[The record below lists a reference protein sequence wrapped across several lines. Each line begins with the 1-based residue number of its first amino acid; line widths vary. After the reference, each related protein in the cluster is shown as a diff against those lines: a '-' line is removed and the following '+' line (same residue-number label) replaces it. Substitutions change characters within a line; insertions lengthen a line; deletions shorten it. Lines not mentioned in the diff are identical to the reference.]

1 MKRVVLKFGG
11 TSVADAESRQAV
23 AAIIRDT
30 KEICGELI
38 VVVSAMGRKGAPY
51 ATDTLLQV
59 YGDGQDLP
67 KNREQDMIYAC
78 GEIISGSVLAQE
90 LNTQGLRSVFL
101 TGGQAGIETDDHY
114 SEANILTVHTDRL
127 KKWLAQD
134 YIIIVAG
141 GQGMTASGDITA
153 TGRGGSDTTACAI
166 GYYTGADEVRIYT
179 DVDGIYT
186 GDPRVIQ
193 NARKIPCLSYSQCH
207 RLAAYGAKVIHPRAV
222 AYAELG
228 QKNVL
233 SVRSTFLRGSGTK
246 IGDYESSWNGITASR
261 NLLTLTT
268 TAEESVGLV
277 QTLKQ
282 YGAEPCYTLS
292 DELGFHCGI
301 DGRLMGREDIPQGQ
315 LRDVIFAVGPAAT
328 PENVSKTLCKDWE
341 GEILRLSEDSV
352 AVTVAPELYERQIN
366 LLHDGICL
374 V

>member
-141 GQGMTASGDITA
+141 GQGMTASGEAATQLPARSAITPA
-153 TGRGGSDTTACAI
+153 PTRCVSI
-166 GYYTGADEVRIYT
+166 PMWMGY
-179 DVDGIYT
+179 
-186 GDPRVIQ
+186 
-193 NARKIPCLSYSQCH
+193 IP
-207 RLAAYGAKVIHPRAV
+207 G
-222 AYAELG
+222 
-228 QKNVL
+228 
-233 SVRSTFLRGSGTK
+233 TRGSFK
-246 IGDYESSWNGITASR
+246 MPEKFPVSAIVNVTAWR
-261 NLLTLTT
+261 PT
-268 TAEESVGLV
+268 
-277 QTLKQ
+277 
-282 YGAEPCYTLS
+282 
-292 DELGFHCGI
+292 
-301 DGRLMGREDIPQGQ
+301 
-315 LRDVIFAVGPAAT
+315 GP
-328 PENVSKTLCKDWE
+328 
-341 GEILRLSEDSV
+341 R
-352 AVTVAPELYERQIN
+352 
-366 LLHDGICL
+366 
-374 V
+374 